1 MKQRFLVPPRGL
13 PQLTAD
19 ALRVGG
25 LLSVI
30 AAVVW
35 WTPTDA
41 GVLAFVLLGLVI
53 PRFLGMT
60 AWLDLWAC
68 AALLVAGWSS
78 VLDLYRAIEWWD
90 LAVHATANGA
100 TAAMAYLLLVRSGAV
115 TAVERSLRWLV
126 VFLCTSL
133 GLAGGAVWELLEWAG
148 HTLLDDS
155 IFVAYDD
162 TIGDMAA
169 GALGS
174 IVVGVL
180 IAWLPALRP
189 DPPESSSG
197 WKHPATGLPRSQ
209 PPAAQMETVHVDGS
223 EAAPDAAQEGQRAGE
238 RSR

>member
-1 MKQRFLVPPRGL
+1 MKQRFLTPPRGL

-19 ALRVGG
+19 ALRVAG
-25 LLSVI
+25 LLSVV

-60 AWLDLWAC
+60 AWLDIGAC
-68 AALLVAGWSS
+68 VSLLVAGWSS

-100 TAAMAYLLLVRSGAV
+100 TAAMAYLLLVRVGAV
-115 TAVERSLRWLV
+115 TAGEHSPRWLI

-174 IVVGVL
+174 IAVGML
-180 IAWLPALRP
+180 ITWLPALRP
-189 DPPESSSG
+189 DPKEWSSERSRPG
-197 WKHPATGLPRSQ
+197 IRLPRSQ
-209 PPAAQMETVHVDGS
+209 PTAQMKPVHVDGA
-223 EAAPDAAQEGQRAGE
+223 EAAPDAAQEGQRARE